1 MAKEHDTRDEL
12 APANKNKQVRFLT
25 VSRFPKPRAEIPWI
39 RLNGFWLKQAGFTI
53 RTKVKVRVMDGC
65 LVITRVGDS

>member
-25 VSRFPKPRAEIPWI
+25 VSRFPQMRAEIPWI
-39 RLNGFWLKQAGFTI
+39 RLMAFG
-53 RTKVKVRVMDGC
+53 
-65 LVITRVGDS
+65 